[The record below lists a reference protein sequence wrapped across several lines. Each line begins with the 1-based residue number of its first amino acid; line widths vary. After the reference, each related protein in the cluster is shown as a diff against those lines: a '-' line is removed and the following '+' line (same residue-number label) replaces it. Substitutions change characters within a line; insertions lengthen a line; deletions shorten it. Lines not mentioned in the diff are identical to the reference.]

1 MEQKENI
8 FKLLSGNS
16 NLRSCKRETFELL
29 VDSLQNSNVGFS
41 RCIITI
47 CASEGKNNTVKQKT
61 NVKMKYQK
69 YKTDTVLNF
78 FQLVSTL
85 FFLPEHK
92 SGKKKKKKK
101 KKKFCP

>member
-69 YKTDTVLNF
+69 YIYINIYIYIHVC
-78 FQLVSTL
+78 LVQNNVWMD
-85 FFLPEHK
+85 
-92 SGKKKKKKK
+92 GA
-101 KKKFCP
+101 C